1 MQYGLYLPNFD
12 PWGKVSTIVQ
22 LAREAEAAGWD
33 GLFMWDD
40 FAGFDVE
47 MVNPWVALAAVATA
61 TTRLRLGA
69 LITPLPRRR
78 PWNVA
83 RETVTLDHLS
93 NGRLVVGVG
102 TGGGDD
108 EWAHFGEETN
118 HKARG
123 DMLDEALEVITG
135 LWSGETYSH
144 TGRYYHI
151 HGTRFLPA
159 PLQQPRIPIWV
170 GGVWPNPRPL
180 RRMARWDGM
189 FPGFFSAKSADEA
202 FNQFAESVQIV
213 RSLRDPALPFDVV
226 ALGATPLDQPEESA
240 RVVRAYAAAG
250 ATWWLESIAPMRM
263 GSPNDP
269 VWSYEQLRAKVL
281 EGPPRI

>member
-1 MQYGLYLPNFD
+1 MQYGIYLPNFD
-12 PWGKVSTIVQ
+12 PWGSARIIAD
-22 LAREAEAAGWD
+22 LARDAEAAGWD

-40 FAGFDVE
+40 FAGFDVDL
-47 MVNPWVALAAVATA
+47 VDPWVALAAAAMT
-61 TTRLRLGA
+61 TTRIRLGA
-69 LITPLPRRR
+69 LITPLARRR
-78 PWNVA
+78 PWKFA

-93 NGRLVVGVG
+93 AGRLVVGVG

-108 EWAHFGEETN
+108 EWAYFGEEPN
-118 HKARG
+118 HKVRG
-123 DMLDEALEVITG
+123 DMLDEALEVVTG
-135 LWSGETYSH
+135 LWSGEPYSH

-159 PLQQPRIPIWV
+159 SLQQPRIPIWV
-170 GGVWPNPRPL
+170 GGVWPHKRPL

-189 FPGFFSAKSADEA
+189 FPLFFEAKSAQEA

-213 RSLRDPALPFDVV
+213 RSLRNPADPFDVI
-226 ALGATPLDQPEESA
+226 ALGATPLAQPEESA
-240 RVVRAYAAAG
+240 RVVRAYAGAG

-263 GSPNDP
+263 GSPADP
-269 VWSYEQLRAKVL
+269 LWSYEDLRARVL